1 MWLQRQQRFTNS
13 AKIFYNTLFMC
24 RYTNMGMQVGPEI
37 KIKLEFT
44 DDAKKGDSGRYDNCL
59 NDQT

>member
-1 MWLQRQQRFTNS
+1 
-13 AKIFYNTLFMC
+13 MC

-44 DDAKKGDSGRYDNCL
+44 EDAKKGDSGRYDNCL